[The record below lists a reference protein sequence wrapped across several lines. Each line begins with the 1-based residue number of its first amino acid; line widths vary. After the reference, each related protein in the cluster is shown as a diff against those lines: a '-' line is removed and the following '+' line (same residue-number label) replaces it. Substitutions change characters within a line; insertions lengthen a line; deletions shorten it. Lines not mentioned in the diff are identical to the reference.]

1 MRPCYIL
8 LPWPVKNLAPERSL
22 GINRHGTIRPGFL
35 WAVGVSGHFLVGLGE
50 SVFSLIRHWA
60 GMGTG
65 WRSLW
70 SQTTWKDLN
79 GLEWRWITLRDFY
92 LRLQESEITKPCLR
106 LLKATTFLV
115 SFLFFFFFFPL
126 RVNIFQGC
134 ASGPLRIGTAVLRF
148 PSGILASC
156 NALRWQFIKKLR
168 EMGSDSCDWE
178 DIKRG
183 LDRIRWNA
191 KCQLP
196 LFMAAISRGPRIDVL
211 ESCGAFCMML
221 AWTPFFNLN
230 CFKFFLCSLVSLF
243 LLYLE
248 TETRGLN
255 EKYACLLS
263 LSQRKSQ

>member
-115 SFLFFFFFFPL
+115 SFLFFFFFFSSQSEHFSRLCL
-126 RVNIFQGC
+126 RAPTN
-134 ASGPLRIGTAVLRF
+134 
-148 PSGILASC
+148 
-156 NALRWQFIKKLR
+156 WH
-168 EMGSDSCDWE
+168 
-178 DIKRG
+178 
-183 LDRIRWNA
+183 
-191 KCQLP
+191 
-196 LFMAAISRGPRIDVL
+196 
-211 ESCGAFCMML
+211 
-221 AWTPFFNLN
+221 
-230 CFKFFLCSLVSLF
+230 CSLEVPFWNFSF
-243 LLYLE
+243 MQCSEMAVY
-248 TETRGLN
+248 
-255 EKYACLLS
+255 
-263 LSQRKSQ
+263 